1 MTSPLEDGLF
11 QGFSALDVATANVRF
26 SGVVGGSGPP
36 LLLLHGYPETHAAW
50 HAVAPTFAA
59 SHTVVAP
66 DLPGY
71 GASELLR
78 DSVWD
83 KREVAAELVAMM
95 GRLGHE
101 RFSVVAHDR
110 GARVGYRLA
119 LDHPSS
125 VTAYA
130 SLAVV
135 PTLDIWPA
143 VDREFAKGAFHWFLF
158 LQPGNLAE
166 RLLSS
171 DPDAYLDETLRQMI
185 SPLEKLHWAALAD
198 YRAAFRKPSVR
209 AAMIK
214 DYRAGY
220 GSDTENDAA
229 DRVAGR
235 KLKCPVLVLWA
246 NERLVAEGV
255 ESDGAT
261 VVDVWRRW
269 ADEVSGFNVPG
280 GHLIAEDAPG
290 DVIRLVPPFLEAAE
304 NRRLD
309 VERTALRRPSNRSG
323 S

>member
-1 MTSPLEDGLF
+1 MISPLDGGLF
-11 QGFSALDVATANVRF
+11 EGFSALDVATANVRF

-101 RFSVVAHDR
+101 RFSVVAHDH

-135 PTLDIWPA
+135 PTLDI
-143 VDREFAKGAFHWFLF
+143 
-158 LQPGNLAE
+158 
-166 RLLSS
+166 
-171 DPDAYLDETLRQMI
+171 
-185 SPLEKLHWAALAD
+185 
-198 YRAAFRKPSVR
+198 
-209 AAMIK
+209 
-214 DYRAGY
+214 
-220 GSDTENDAA
+220 
-229 DRVAGR
+229 
-235 KLKCPVLVLWA
+235 
-246 NERLVAEGV
+246 
-255 ESDGAT
+255 
-261 VVDVWRRW
+261 
-269 ADEVSGFNVPG
+269 
-280 GHLIAEDAPG
+280 
-290 DVIRLVPPFLEAAE
+290 
-304 NRRLD
+304 
-309 VERTALRRPSNRSG
+309 
-323 S
+323 